1 MNGTTWLLRL
11 DLPSGSVFLSD
22 GGVTVWGGNTYTA
35 NSATLGSFSQLSD
48 VTEGF
53 GSELPELEIVFAPPS
68 NAALTPLQAGAFAR
82 SAVRL
87 WLAEYDPDTGAV
99 VGTPD
104 LRFAGRMDRVRQ
116 QFAMR
121 QLQIIVSAVPETEV
135 LLFSDDGNGLSAEF
149 HKAVYPG
156 ETGHDQ
162 ATGLVVTVTWGVQS
176 GRGSSPVFVDSSSGV
191 GGFSGGGFGEGRNPP
206 RGFVPS

>member
-1 MNGTTWLLRL
+1 MNGCTWLLRL

-22 GGVTVWGGNTYTA
+22 GGITVFGGDTYSPTDDDI
-35 NSATLGSFSQLSD
+35 GSISQVSE

-53 GSELPELEIVFAPPS
+53 GAELPELEVVIAPPS
-68 NAALTPLQAGAFAR
+68 NAALTPLQEGAFRR

-87 WLAEYDPDTGAV
+87 WLAEFDADTGAI
-99 VGTPD
+99 VGTPE

-116 QFAMR
+116 QYAF
-121 QLQIIVSAVPETEV
+121 QDLKIIVSAVPETEV

-162 ATGLVVTVTWGVQS
+162 ATGLVVTVTWGVESVRRGGS
-176 GRGSSPVFVDSSSGV
+176 GGSGGV
-191 GGFSGGGFGEGRNPP
+191 GGGGFGDQFRDIFDQVQL
-206 RGFVPS
+206 R

>member
-1 MNGTTWLLRL
+1 MNGLTWLLRL

-22 GGVTVWGGNTYTA
+22 GGVTTWDGNTF
-35 NSATLGSFSQLSD
+35 SASHPVLGGFSQISE

-53 GSELPELEIVFAPPS
+53 GPELPEQEIVFSPPS
-68 NAALTPLQAGAFAR
+68 NAALDPLQTGAFQR
-82 SAVRL
+82 SPMRV
-87 WLAEYDPDTGAV
+87 WLAEFNPATGAV
-99 VGTPD
+99 VGEPN

-116 QFAMR
+116 QFGMR
-121 QLQIIVSAVPETEV
+121 QLSIVVSGVPETEA

-162 ATGLVVTVTWGVQS
+162 ATGLVVTVTWGVES
-176 GRGSSPVFVDSSSGV
+176 VRGA
-191 GGFSGGGFGEGRNPP
+191 GGFSGGGGFGGGVLESIFEQVNSR
-206 RGFVPS
+206 